1 MQQVQQTS
9 AARLARLG
17 LVALLAAAGLGAA
30 AEEPLVCREAPA
42 EPQAGN
48 EAAPF
53 ETTAFASALA
63 ARPRLAPAPR
73 ALVDARTG
81 SLVAP
86 TPAKARNLELS
97 PALRQ
102 AFSTSSE
109 GLTEVRLPYGTVKV
123 NLEGR
128 FMSATFA
135 TLAADGAVR
144 IGHSLEMTAP
154 PSQAPET
161 ATDERSATDETP

>member
-1 MQQVQQTS
+1 MQQEQQTT

-17 LVALLAAAGLGAA
+17 LVALLAAAGLRAA
-30 AEEPLVCREAPA
+30 AEEPLVCREASA
-42 EPQAGN
+42 EAQAGH

-53 ETTAFASALA
+53 ETTAFASTLA
-63 ARPRLAPAPR
+63 AQPRPAAGLR
-73 ALVDARTG
+73 AFVDPRTG
-81 SLVAP
+81 SLVVP

-109 GLTEVRLPYGTVKV
+109 GLTEVTLPGGTVKV
-123 NLEGR
+123 HLEGR

-135 TLAADGAVR
+135 TIGEDATVRVSHGLGA
-144 IGHSLEMTAP
+144 
-154 PSQAPET
+154 T
-161 ATDERSATDETP
+161 ATPPQAAEAETSERSATDESP